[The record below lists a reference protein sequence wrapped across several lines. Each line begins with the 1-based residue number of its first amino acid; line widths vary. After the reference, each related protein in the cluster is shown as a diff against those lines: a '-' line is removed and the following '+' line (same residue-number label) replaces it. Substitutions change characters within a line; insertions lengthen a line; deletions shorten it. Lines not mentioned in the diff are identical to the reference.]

1 MFDSLKQNPNILNAQ
16 KQYEMLPSR
25 DQLALKLLLGV
36 VSILVLYGL
45 FWLPA
50 QSFMTTAK
58 ADLAQRQVLLQLVQT
73 NKSTLKSLASTSQN
87 SSTKLDSQQLVSS
100 VTNLAKKH
108 SLALK
113 RFEPSGERKIKV
125 WVDEASFDKVMTWLN
140 ALNTK
145 LNVNVEQ
152 ISIEKDDAP
161 GLVSARLTLSSS

>member
-1 MFDSLKQNPNILNAQ
+1 MFDSLKQNPNILSAQ

-36 VSILVLYGL
+36 VCILVLYGL

-58 ADLAQRQVLLQLVQT
+58 AELGQRQALLQLVQT
-73 NKSTLKSLASTSQN
+73 NKSTLKSLSSTSQS

-108 SLALK
+108 NLALK
-113 RFEPSGERKIKV
+113 RFEPSGDNKVKV
-125 WVDEASFDKVMTWLN
+125 WVDEASFDKLMAWLSE
-140 ALNTK
+140 LK
-145 LNVNVEQ
+145 KSLNVQVEQ
-152 ISIEKDDAP
+152 VSIEKEDSE
-161 GLVSARLTLSSS
+161 GLVSARLTLAS